1 MSIQKCNQICS
12 SLTGSK
18 VMRLKASK
26 LKAVFN
32 QEVSW
37 DQAATWLRQHSIIF
51 LKHLS
56 APRHTSF
63 WAVTMY
69 YIYIPTHLP
78 IHLSIHISIYLPIC
92 MSINQSINLCTS
104 IHRVYVMLHLWIGST
119 FFLAL
124 LLGWPN
130 DVFTCWID
138 LMSPLSMGSIFCLST
153 PKTYQQ

>member
-1 MSIQKCNQICS
+1 MTSIQKCNQICS

-18 VMRLKASK
+18 VTKLKASK

-56 APRHTSF
+56 ALRHTSF

-69 YIYIPTHLP
+69 YIYLSTYLP
-78 IHLSIHISIYLPIC
+78 IYPYFYLPTYLSTSSLPTYLYVNQSIYVHLSIGCMLCCIYGLGLP
-92 MSINQSINLCTS
+92 
-104 IHRVYVMLHLWIGST
+104 
-119 FFLAL
+119 FF
-124 LLGWPN
+124 
-130 DVFTCWID
+130 
-138 LMSPLSMGSIFCLST
+138 
-153 PKTYQQ
+153 